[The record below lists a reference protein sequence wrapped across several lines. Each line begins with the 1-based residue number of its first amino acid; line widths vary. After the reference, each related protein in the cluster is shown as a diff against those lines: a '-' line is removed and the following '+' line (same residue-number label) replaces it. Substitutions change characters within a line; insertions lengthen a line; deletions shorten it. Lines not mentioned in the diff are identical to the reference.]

1 MEISEC
7 LFKITEKYGMRYI
20 VINRI
25 NIIFL
30 MKHVIEHKQ
39 EGLFKKNMDDVKDKL
54 SISHLACMWL

>member
-1 MEISEC
+1 
-7 LFKITEKYGMRYI
+7 MRYI

-39 EGLFKKNMDDVKDKL
+39 EGLFKKNMDDVKDKF